1 MYVPFILFVIA
12 AQMWLLG
19 RVIPYLIGGSVPE
32 GDVNWKNYLQLLEI
46 VDLLLA
52 PEISEDEVGEL
63 GVLISQHHTL
73 FSQLYSSASVLPK
86 HHFMVHMPR
95 LILK

>member
-1 MYVPFILFVIA
+1 MYVPFIVFLIA

-63 GVLISQHHTL
+63 GILISQHL
-73 FSQLYSSASVLPK
+73 PCSRNSIQVLVCYPSI
-86 HHFMVHMPR
+86 
-95 LILK
+95 ILWCICPVLS

>member
-1 MYVPFILFVIA
+1 MVV
-12 AQMWLLG
+12 
-19 RVIPYLIGGSVPE
+19 RKSDPYLIGANVPE

-46 VDLLLA
+46 VDLLMA

-63 GVLISQHHTL
+63 TLLISQHHTL
-73 FSQLYSSASVLPK
+73 FSRLYTSSSVLPK